1 MTRLAPFMFLAVLG
15 VAGCASPSTP
25 DLDEP
30 RSVATTS
37 ARPRATPAATEASVD
52 PLLETVLTDVVTGDT
67 LTLAGLATDA
77 PVIVETMA
85 IWCSNCRAQ
94 QQEVAEAHAL
104 AEFHSVSIDVDP
116 NERPE
121 DLARYAEREGFDW
134 AFVVADAPLAVE
146 LRDRFSPAVL
156 NPPSMPK
163 LIIYRDRT
171 IQALEFGRLL
181 SAEELARIVAE

>member
-1 MTRLAPFMFLAVLG
+1 M
-15 VAGCASPSTP
+15 
-25 DLDEP
+25 
-30 RSVATTS
+30 
-37 ARPRATPAATEASVD
+37 D
-52 PLLETVLTDVVTGDT
+52 PLLGTMLTDVRTGET
-67 LTLAGLATDA
+67 FTLAELATDG

-85 IWCSNCRAQ
+85 IWCSNCLAQ
-94 QQEVAEAHAL
+94 QREVAQAHSMG
-104 AEFHSVSIDVDP
+104 EFDSVSIDVDP

-134 AFVVADAPLAVE
+134 AFVVADAALAVE

-163 LIIYRDRT
+163 LVVRPDGT

-181 SAEELARIVAE
+181 SAEELARIVAD